1 MATEQVTENRLVI
14 TAKGSRLGT
23 WAWLNHGG
31 WKKGLA
37 NPNVDRYRSDV
48 KPSSQAVLDGAIA
61 DGLFAYANVT
71 EVRHYC

>member
-1 MATEQVTENRLVI
+1 MATEQITENRLVI
-14 TAKGSRLGT
+14 TANGKAAGT

-48 KPSSQAVLDGAIA
+48 KPSSQAVLDEAIA
-61 DGLFAYANVT
+61 DGLFAYEAVT
-71 EVRHYC
+71 EIRHYF